1 MSVKQTCRATGKAH
15 SEPIYFVALQSTAA
29 GTLLVTNTESSAHA
43 VGPDGYA
50 VQYRQ
55 TVNVESG
62 ACACGCPGF
71 QESIARRAARDGVTP
86 TIHNG
91 RACKHI
97 RKSAANGR
105 EWGYIAAPSEAQPA
119 TVAAPANAATVD
131 YVGYFNRL
139 NNR

>member
-15 SEPIYFVALQSTAA
+15 SEPIYFVSLESTAA

-43 VGPDGYA
+43 VGPDGYP

-55 TVNVESG
+55 TINVETG
-62 ACACGCPGF
+62 ACTCGCPGF

-97 RKSAANGR
+97 RKSAESGR
-105 EWGYIAAPSEAQPA
+105 EWGYIEAQPVP
-119 TVAAPANAATVD
+119 VAAPAKAAQVD
-131 YVGYFNRL
+131 YVAYFNRL